1 MIPKIVSRFFISAN
15 ISGNNSN
22 IAIYNNIPS
31 VIEVIIAK
39 NIELTSPTKRKI
51 IPPNKL
57 DNVSNKVNI
66 LCSLIF
72 KELNIW
78 VPNGML

>member
-1 MIPKIVSRFFISAN
+1 MNPIMIPKIVSRFFISAN

-39 NIELTSPTKRKI
+39 NIELMLVI
-51 IPPNKL
+51 
-57 DNVSNKVNI
+57 KVI
-66 LCSLIF
+66 SYVL
-72 KELNIW
+72 
-78 VPNGML
+78 